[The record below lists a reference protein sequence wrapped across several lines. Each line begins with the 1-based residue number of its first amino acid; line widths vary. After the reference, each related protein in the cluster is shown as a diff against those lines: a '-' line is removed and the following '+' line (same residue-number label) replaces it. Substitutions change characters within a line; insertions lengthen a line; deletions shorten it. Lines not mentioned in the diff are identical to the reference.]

1 MAYNFAQF
9 KQQLQGVEEWLKK
22 EYSSISTGRAN
33 PALLD
38 SVNVEA
44 YGTFQPIRNLA
55 TISVEDARTL
65 RIVPWDKGQIKDIE
79 KAIQSSGLPISV
91 SSDAAGLRASIPQ
104 LTTENKA
111 QITKLAKAKLEE
123 SRVSVRMERQ
133 KVDKDID
140 ENEKVEDDK
149 FRAKE
154 ELQKIVDAT
163 NKKLEELCDAKCNDL
178 MTV

>member
-1 MAYNFAQF
+1 MAYNFTQF
-9 KQQLQGVEEWLKK
+9 KQELSSVEEWLKK

-33 PALLD
+33 PGLLD
-38 SVNVEA
+38 SVSVEA

-55 TISVEDARTL
+55 TISVEDPRTL
-65 RIVPWDKGQIKDIE
+65 RVVPWDKGQIKDIE
-79 KAIQSSGLPISV
+79 KAIQASGLPLSV
-91 SSDAAGLRASIPQ
+91 SSDAAGLRVAIPQ
-104 LTTENKA
+104 LTTENKT

-123 SRVSVRMERQ
+123 ARVSVRMERQ
-133 KVDKDID
+133 KVDKDIE
-140 ENEKVEDDK
+140 ENEKVEDEK

-163 NKKLEELCDAKCNDL
+163 NKKLEEMCDAKCADL